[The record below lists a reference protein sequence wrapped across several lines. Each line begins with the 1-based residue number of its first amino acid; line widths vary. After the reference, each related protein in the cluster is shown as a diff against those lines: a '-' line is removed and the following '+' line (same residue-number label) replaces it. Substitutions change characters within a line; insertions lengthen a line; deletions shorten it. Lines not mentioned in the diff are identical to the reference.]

1 MLFRILFHFLF
12 IFISQDFVNLFYNSN
27 FLRNSDISDS
37 SRINFL
43 SSWMVSAFCPSNC
56 RCNDNK
62 LEAVCSNASLTI
74 IPITLNPNMRKIL
87 LNSNQ
92 IVKLSTDSFSVYRN
106 IESLDL
112 SHNKLDTLEDYSF
125 RGLSKLK
132 TLHLNGN
139 KLLVFTNS
147 TFNGLS
153 GLEDLYLND
162 NLLSNLNDSV
172 FKGLLNLKQ
181 LNLNRNRLNYLEPRA
196 FDGLKNL
203 RTLFLVNNSLNM
215 DYSSLSNDQL
225 SSTPSTFNSSS
236 LNLSDILV
244 ALSPRYLPNLMELH
258 LGGNNFPS
266 IKKENSPFFSG
277 MDPSESIT
285 PSDSSDFMLE
295 QSESNNQNH
304 HYSHESSKRRES
316 HELKFWSNLQE
327 LSLEGCSISSIESGA
342 LNGLPKLTTL
352 RLNNNNFQQVPK
364 DIFSDLGKLEVLQIG
379 GNPFTTINSTSFTT
393 LTSLKSL
400 DISRCPHLNTI
411 ESGAFN
417 GLDKL
422 ELLEI
427 SYNPNLHF
435 IDSTLFDPLVSL
447 KILILTHNSFTFLDN
462 HLSLI
467 ANRVKLFDVRGNPFT
482 CNCSV
487 QWIRKLF
494 LQNINDTNSEV
505 SIKGLSSSS
514 VNSPTSSTT
523 ESSKGVNEVSVK
535 REPASAFPAA
545 ARRIAPNPSVE
556 SSSFIMQSSSDT
568 SSNVNKIIR
577 VTCANPMPLRGKQI
591 IDLEPGD
598 IGCYE
603 VESMAP
609 IVIGVFIGC
618 LIITG
623 VVVICGIRW
632 RTRLTGLIK
641 GTTGVGSKRSHHY
654 PAKIGASSMVG
665 GIGSIG
671 SVMGGVGGSGRK
683 IFGMMSHNPIRTNDL
698 DYGPY
703 SKPECIV
710 VPGYNMESTTII
722 NNLNNPYE
730 IVPLSGS
737 LHHDMS
743 SHTFDRI
750 SSIVGGFG
758 GFTSGPIIGNTS
770 NSLIRAGFRSNL
782 SVGVGGVG
790 GGGGCGSD
798 SSSYEGEYH
807 YPIVSN
813 LRTTPITEL

>member
-1 MLFRILFHFLF
+1 MFPY
-12 IFISQDFVNLFYNSN
+12 Q
-27 FLRNSDISDS
+27 
-37 SRINFL
+37 
-43 SSWMVSAFCPSNC
+43 
-56 RCNDNK
+56 
-62 LEAVCSNASLTI
+62 
-74 IPITLNPNMRKIL
+74 ITLIFTFHCYY
-87 LNSNQ
+87 NQ
-92 IVKLSTDSFSVYRN
+92 
-106 IESLDL
+106 
-112 SHNKLDTLEDYSF
+112 
-125 RGLSKLK
+125 
-132 TLHLNGN
+132 
-139 KLLVFTNS
+139 
-147 TFNGLS
+147 
-153 GLEDLYLND
+153 
-162 NLLSNLNDSV
+162 
-172 FKGLLNLKQ
+172 Q
-181 LNLNRNRLNYLEPRA
+181 
-196 FDGLKNL
+196 
-203 RTLFLVNNSLNM
+203 
-215 DYSSLSNDQL
+215 
-225 SSTPSTFNSSS
+225 
-236 LNLSDILV
+236 
-244 ALSPRYLPNLMELH
+244 
-258 LGGNNFPS
+258 
-266 IKKENSPFFSG
+266 
-277 MDPSESIT
+277 
-285 PSDSSDFMLE
+285 
-295 QSESNNQNH
+295 
-304 HYSHESSKRRES
+304 
-316 HELKFWSNLQE
+316 
-327 LSLEGCSISSIESGA
+327 
-342 LNGLPKLTTL
+342 
-352 RLNNNNFQQVPK
+352 
-364 DIFSDLGKLEVLQIG
+364 
-379 GNPFTTINSTSFTT
+379 
-393 LTSLKSL
+393 
-400 DISRCPHLNTI
+400 TI

-417 GLDKL
+417 GLSKL
-422 ELLEI
+422 ESLEI

-435 IDSTLFDPLVSL
+435 IDATLFDPLISL
-447 KILILTHNSFTFLDN
+447 KIIILTHNSFTFLDN

-494 LQNINDTNSEV
+494 LKNINDTNSEV

-523 ESSKGVNEVSVK
+523 ETSKGINEVSVK
-535 REPASAFPAA
+535 REMGSTLSFPAA
-545 ARRIAPNPSVE
+545 ARRIAPNPSID
-556 SSSFIMQSSSDT
+556 SSPSNIQPSIDT
-568 SSNVNKIIR
+568 SSYVNEVIR

-654 PAKIGASSMVG
+654 PAKIGASSMGG

-737 LHHDMS
+737 LHHGIN
-743 SHTFDRI
+743 SHNTVDRI

-770 NSLIRAGFRSNL
+770 NSLIRSGFRSNL
-782 SVGVGGVG
+782 SVGVG